1 MEQIEMVYERE
12 LLSDREFE
20 IAQELVFKGTKKEA
34 SQPLGITVRTV
45 ETQTKRIYEK
55 LGITKLNEL
64 VLWYCA
70 VAFDIAKQ
78 IEDKKK
84 EVAAATGF
92 TILMVFSI
100 TFDHHELL
108 RLRRYRREVETE
120 QVILSA
126 PISGV

>member
-1 MEQIEMVYERE
+1 MKAVTYSKKV
-12 LLSDREFE
+12 LSTRLFE

-34 SQPLGITVRTV
+34 SEALGITVRTV
-45 ETQTKRIYEK
+45 ETQTKHIYEK

-70 VAFDIAKQ
+70 VSFDISKQ

-84 EVAAATGF
+84 EVGAAGLILLI
-92 TILMVFSI
+92 TINI
-100 TFDHHELL
+100 TFDHHELF

-120 QVILSA
+120 QVLLFA
-126 PISGV
+126 PVEGV